1 VSHTYDLTRGERACI
16 MIAGILAMLMQVL
29 DQTIANVALP
39 HMQTS
44 LGANRETITWVL
56 TAYIVASAIA
66 IPITGWLAEQ
76 VGRKRLFIWSVIL
89 FTIASLLCAV
99 AQSLLMM
106 VAFRLVQGVAGAF
119 LVPLAQAVMFD
130 INPPEKHGRAMALF
144 GAGVMIGPILGPV
157 LGGWLTDNF
166 NWRWVFLI
174 NLPVGALAVV
184 MMLRFLPATA
194 ISKRKFDLFGF
205 FLIAVALGGMQMMLD
220 RGEQLDWFDSWEI
233 WVECGLAIAGLW
245 MFGVHMLTA
254 RNPIFD
260 PQMFKDRNFSTGL
273 LFMVVTG
280 VMLLA
285 GLALLPPL
293 LQSLLGYS
301 VLQSGFLTAPRGIGT
316 LVSMIVVGR
325 LVGRIDSR
333 LLILF
338 GMVLM
343 SWSLWQMSG
352 FSLDMDQRPIIV
364 SGIIQGFA
372 LGFIFVPLN
381 TAAFGTLDP
390 RYRTTGAAL
399 FSLSRNIGG
408 SIGISV
414 VGTQLVRMT
423 QVSHADLAQNITQQT
438 LPTANP
444 EILQTIAPVAGPAAL
459 AYINMEVTR
468 QALFIASLDDFKLM
482 MIVSFAVLPLL
493 LLMRRGTPRAG
504 GAQPVPMDC
513 SSAGRGHH
521 AHVTLGIIE
530 AHDIFLQQGS
540 PQVHR
545 VCS

>member
-1 VSHTYDLTRGERACI
+1 
-16 MIAGILAMLMQVL
+16 MLMQVL

-174 NLPVGALAVV
+174 NLPVGVLAAL

-220 RGEQLDWFDSWEI
+220 RGEQLDWFESWEI
-233 WVECGLAIAGLW
+233 WIECGLAIAGLW

-325 LVGRIDSR
+325 LVGKIDSR

-381 TAAFGTLDP
+381 TLAFGTLDP
-390 RYRTTGAAL
+390 KFRTTAASL
-399 FSLSRNIGG
+399 FNLARNIGG
-408 SIGISV
+408 SVGISV
-414 VGTQLVRMT
+414 VTVMLARNVQIS
-423 QVSHADLAQNITQQT
+423 QSDLAAHITQYSIPPISPAITQGAPPIT
-438 LPTANP
+438 DTVLMMADA
-444 EILQTIAPVAGPAAL
+444 EI
-459 AYINMEVTR
+459 NR
-468 QALFIASLDDFKLM
+468 QALMIAYIDDFWLM
-482 MIVSFAVLPLL
+482 MIVSLVAIPLL
-493 LLMRRGTPRAG
+493 LLLKKGRKP
-504 GAQPVPMDC
+504 QPGEHAPAMD
-513 SSAGRGHH
+513 
-521 AHVTLGIIE
+521 
-530 AHDIFLQQGS
+530 
-540 PQVHR
+540 
-545 VCS
+545 